1 MAIYMWREYVNPRRW
16 PCDSWFH
23 IPTKDEWTDIY
34 NAWISDGAWSSSWWS
49 NMMTYLKLPDAWYR
63 DFWNTSW
70 VYWGWMPYNWNYWT
84 CTAYWTAQAYN
95 LLVYS
100 SWIYISYNKWAPRR
114 TNWNSIRPFAD
125 ESVTPDSSWTA
136 LYSDKIY
143 HNSTLWLISVKNWSS
158 RITIADKNLW
168 ATTVWNSWDGK
179 TEAKCWKLYQR
190 WNNYWFPLYWNVSY
204 ILNKKI
210 DASLYWPNNYY
221 SSSTFV
227 ACSTTPY
234 TWDSSNNTNLRWWEE
249 E

>member
-1 MAIYMWREYVNPRRW
+1 MWREYVNPRRW
-16 PCDSWFH
+16 PCDDGFH

-34 NAWISDGAWSSSWWS
+34 NAWISDWAWASDWWS
-49 NMMTYLKLPDAWYR
+49 NMMSYLKLPNAWYR
-63 DFWNTSW
+63 DFWNSSW
-70 VYWGWMPYNWNYWT
+70 VYWWWRPYNWNYWT

-95 LLVYS
+95 LLIYS
-100 SWIYISYNKWAPRR
+100 WWIYISYSNWAPRR

-125 ESVTPDSSWTA
+125 EPVTPDSSWTA
-136 LYSDKIY
+136 IYSDKIY

-168 ATTVWNSWDGK
+168 ATTVWNSWDGQ

-190 WNNYWFPLYWNVSY
+190 WNNYWFPLGWNVSY
-204 ILNKKI
+204 TLNTKI

-249 E
+249 A